1 MKRASGF
8 TLIEVMI
15 VVAIIAIL
23 ASVAMPAYQDYILRG
38 RIGDATTM
46 LSDLKIQMEQYYGNN
61 RTYDKPAFCPPPA
74 DAAPKLDSWTIECSN
89 LGASTFTLTAT
100 GSGGAAG
107 FTYTIDQNGAQSSV
121 TKWTSGTQSCWITK
135 RGDTC

>member
-61 RTYDKPAFCPPPA
+61 RTYDKPAFCDNPPGV
-74 DAAPKLDSWTIECSN
+74 DSWTIACSN

-100 GSGGAAG
+100 GSGAAAG
-107 FTYTIDQNGAQSSV
+107 FTYTIDQDGTQNSV
-121 TKWTSGTQSCWITK
+121 TKWTSGTQSCWINK
-135 RGDTC
+135 KGGTC